1 MRLSV
6 KSISILLNRLLFLYC
21 YIWYL
26 CVKLLCVIIDIYT
39 SYLMCNFSF
48 CFLISCTVPIKSP
61 KELEKE
67 LEVQKILKARG
78 EFASSLRKISDVS
91 KTVD

>member
-1 MRLSV
+1 
-6 KSISILLNRLLFLYC
+6 
-21 YIWYL
+21 
-26 CVKLLCVIIDIYT
+26 
-39 SYLMCNFSF
+39 MCNFSF